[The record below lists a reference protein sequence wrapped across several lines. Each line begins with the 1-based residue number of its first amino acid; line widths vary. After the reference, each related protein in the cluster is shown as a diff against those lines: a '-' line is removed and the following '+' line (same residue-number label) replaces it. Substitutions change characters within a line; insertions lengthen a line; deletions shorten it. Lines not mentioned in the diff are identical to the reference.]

1 MAMNWQTFRVRA
13 LSALLFVAIMLTGL
27 LWNEWSFFILFFII
41 HIGCW
46 IEYQKLIQQIDAR
59 TQKGGLYRVAANLL
73 SGWGMMFILASALQL
88 QLPVCLTLIGN
99 SLLVAG
105 FVSYCINELLNY
117 RHFYIK
123 NIVYSLFGLIYL
135 SLSLALL
142 LNIRSGMMWLMKED
156 LELAATVSGSIVIDK
171 GFYIPLIIIGSIWVN
186 DTMAYIVGSFIGK
199 TPFSKIS
206 PKKTWEG
213 TIGGIVLAVL
223 IIWLIDFFIL
233 KQSTINTPAIAAI
246 ASVAGTIGDLFES
259 KLKRMAGVKD
269 SGAILPGHGGF
280 LDRFDS
286 LLFAIPAVWLYLFL
300 AGCF

>member
-27 LWNEWSFFILFFII
+27 LWNEWSFFILFSII

-105 FVSYCINELLNY
+105 LVSYCINELLNY

-123 NIVYSLFGLIYL
+123 NIFYSLFGLIYL

-142 LNIRSGMMWLMKED
+142 LNIRSGMMWLLKVD
-156 LELAATVSGSIVIDK
+156 LELAAPVSDSIVNNT

-233 KQSTINTPAIAAI
+233 KQSSIHTPAIAAI